1 MYEVVHGVTCIS
13 CYESQEKKL
22 EIIALE
28 VNSIAF
34 QILLAF
40 TAVE

>member
-1 MYEVVHGVTCIS
+1 MYEVAHGVTCIS

-28 VNSIAF
+28 VSCIAF
-34 QILLAF
+34 QILLVF
-40 TAVE
+40 IAVE